1 MNSLKHP
8 NGASSDNLPA
18 RFGLIAGTG
27 RFPILFAEAARHH
40 GVEVV
45 AVAHR
50 GQTLPELADHV
61 VRIHWIKVGAL
72 GKLIALLKEE
82 GIKDAAL
89 VGGIKKT
96 IMFSDVRP
104 DLHALGLLARVKT
117 MNDDVLLRAVADDL
131 ERQGITIHPSTLFL
145 GDLLT
150 PAGCLTTRRPD
161 KREAKDID
169 FGWVLVKEIGRLDIG
184 QSIVVKDRTVLAV
197 EAIEGTDEAILRAG
211 RLGRGK
217 GLVVIKVSKPQQDMR
232 FDVPAVGPQTIS
244 TMKEA
249 GASLLALEAGR
260 TLLLERESVLYGA
273 NKAGICIIARE

>member
-1 MNSLKHP
+1 LNSLKHP
-8 NGASSDNLPA
+8 NGASSASLPA

-27 RFPILFAEAARHH
+27 RFPILFAEAARQH

-50 GQTLPELADHV
+50 GQTLPELEHHV
-61 VRIHWIKVGAL
+61 VTLHWIKVGQL
-72 GKLIALLKEE
+72 GKLITLLKEE
-82 GIKDAAL
+82 GITDAAL

-96 IMFSDVRP
+96 IMFSDIRP

-117 MNDDVLLRAVADDL
+117 MNDDVLLRAVA
-131 ERQGITIHPSTLFL
+131 EEIEKQGITIHRSTLFL
-145 GDLLT
+145 GELLS

-169 FGWVLVKEIGRLDIG
+169 FGWIIAKEIGRLDVG

-232 FDVPAVGPQTIS
+232 FDVPAVGPQTIR

-249 GASLLALEAGR
+249 GASLLALEAGK
-260 TLLLERESVLYGA
+260 TLLLEKEVLLREA
-273 NKAGICIIARE
+273 NKAGISIVARE